1 MMKIVLLLV
10 LIALVNAGWNTFNF
24 DKNEKKAHFVHMN
37 AADVKLV
44 RKAAEMDAVKKPP
57 AKKPPTKKP
66 PVKSP
71 VKVRFISI

>member
-24 DKNEKKAHFVHMN
+24 NDKNEKFHFVHKH
-37 AADVKLV
+37 ADDVKQV

-57 AKKPPTKKP
+57 AKKPP
-66 PVKSP
+66 VKSP
-71 VKVRFISI
+71 VKVYIISINTIY